1 MKSINK
7 YIEKLEHQAKTNP
20 GHKSKYVQPL
30 RPRSARFDLKTA
42 YKRSN
47 NKKAI
52 REAIHEY

>member
-7 YIEKLEHQAKTNP
+7 YVEKLEHQAKTNP

-30 RPRSARFDLKTA
+30 RPRSTKFD
-42 YKRSN
+42 
-47 NKKAI
+47 